1 MSDNAERRLRL
12 PESVRP
18 LLERLGSFVA
28 DPRLRSDLKIL
39 VPSLALFL
47 ILLITLR
54 SLGSGPMFWLFAV
67 VGGAAAYSLLQRAD
81 LRRYV
86 NVEIYRTVLFTG
98 LAIVMISV
106 FRSAGPMFVPSVEVQ
121 SKAANI
127 RTEPSTDSAV
137 VTTVSEGDDLT
148 VLERAGTWVRVK
160 TDDGQ
165 TGWVYSTLV
174 SD

>member
-18 LLERLGSFVA
+18 LVERLGSFVS
-28 DPRLRSDLKIL
+28 DPPLRSDLTIL
-39 VPSLALFL
+39 VPSVALFS

-54 SLGSGPMFWLFAV
+54 SLGSGPMFWLFSV
-67 VGGAAAYSLLQRAD
+67 VGGVAAYSLLHRAD

-98 LAIVMISV
+98 LAVVMISA
-106 FRSAGPMFVPSVEVQ
+106 FRSAGPIFVPSVEVQ

-127 RTEPSTDSAV
+127 RAEPTTDAV
-137 VTTVSEGDDLT
+137 IVTTVGEGDDLE
-148 VLERAGTWVRVK
+148 VLERVGTWVRVK

>member
-1 MSDNAERRLRL
+1 
-12 PESVRP
+12 
-18 LLERLGSFVA
+18 
-28 DPRLRSDLKIL
+28 
-39 VPSLALFL
+39 
-47 ILLITLR
+47 
-54 SLGSGPMFWLFAV
+54 MFWLFSV
-67 VGGAAAYSLLQRAD
+67 VGGAAAYSLLQRAN
-81 LRRYV
+81 LRRYA

-98 LAIVMISV
+98 LAIVMISA